1 MTLNYKILE
10 NSIFILKLINLKKK
24 NKKTYKYKLNLMK
37 QNKMI
42 QLKES
47 KNLKLLNVSN
57 THNSIQF
64 MVELKSN
71 HQEILRFYKY
81 SSRLFIESFIKYLK

>member
-10 NSIFILKLINLKKK
+10 NSIFILKLITLKKK

-57 THNSIQF
+57 IHNSIQF

>member
-1 MTLNYKILE
+1 MTLNYKISE
-10 NSIFILKLINLKKK
+10 NSIFILKLIKPKKK
-24 NKKTYKYKLNLMK
+24 NQKTFKYKLNLMK
-37 QNKMI
+37 PNKMI

-64 MVELKSN
+64 MAELKSN
-71 HQEILRFYKY
+71 HQEILKFYKY
-81 SSRLFIESFIKYLK
+81 LSRLFIESFIKYLK

>member
-1 MTLNYKILE
+1 MNLNYKILE
-10 NSIFILKLINLKKK
+10 NSIFILKQINLKKK
-24 NKKTYKYKLNLMK
+24 NKKTYKYKLNLTK

-47 KNLKLLNVSN
+47 KNLKLSN
-57 THNSIQF
+57 ASNIHNSIQF

-71 HQEILRFYKY
+71 LQEILKSYKY
-81 SSRLFIESFIKYLK
+81 